1 MNGKDAI
8 RKLATDTIGAAFKE
22 ENHPLLIACLKKDID
37 YHMHLKQLEE
47 VATFFRDSISVCF
60 ILDDLYTYF
69 KERYGVGGTPTF
81 LVIKNGEL
89 LGTLLG
95 KTPAHNLIE
104 FTRECL
110 IRCCGVVAPVSEQY
124 QSSHY
129 GEYGSLSLKKQ
140 GCS

>member
-8 RKLATDTIGAAFKE
+8 RKLATDNIGAAFKE

-47 VATFFRDSISVCF
+47 VAAFFRDSISVCF

-95 KTPAHNLIE
+95 KNPAHNLIE

-110 IRCCGVVAPVSEQY
+110 IRCCGVFAPVPEHY

-129 GEYGSLSLKKQ
+129 GEYDSLSLKKQ
-140 GCS
+140 KCS